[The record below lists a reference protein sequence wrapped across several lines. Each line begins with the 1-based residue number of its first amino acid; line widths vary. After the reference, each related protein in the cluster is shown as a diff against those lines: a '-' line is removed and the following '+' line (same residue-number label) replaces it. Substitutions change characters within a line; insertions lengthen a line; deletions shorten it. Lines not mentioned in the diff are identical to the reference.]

1 MEGAHTEIH
10 TRVSDMDDRTRAGEW
25 ATTEYDAPLRGIDE
39 DEVSEVCPA
48 HYTLPFC
55 HFETPFHRE
64 G

>member
-1 MEGAHTEIH
+1 
-10 TRVSDMDDRTRAGEW
+10 MDDRTRAGEW